1 MSAALPSPVD
11 CAHSG
16 PVSPEH
22 KARLVAEVLWAQD
35 AASRALGMELIE
47 VGVGRARFGLT
58 VEARHCNSFGVL
70 HGGLLAALADSAFA
84 FACNSHNAL
93 TLASG
98 FEIDILKSSQPG
110 DRLVAEARCVHQGG
124 RSGLYDVEVRR
135 GAELVAVFR
144 GRSQRLRDRL
154 VRPELEV

>member
-1 MSAALPSPVD
+1 MSSASKPQ
-11 CAHSG
+11 
-16 PVSPEH
+16 
-22 KARLVAEVLWAQD
+22 RVAEQMWSQD
-35 AASRALGMELIE
+35 QASREIGLQLIE
-47 VGVGRARFGLT
+47 VGVGHARFGLT
-58 VEARHCNSFGVL
+58 VEPRHCNSFGVL

-135 GAELVAVFR
+135 GAELIAVFR

-154 VRPELEV
+154 VVPELES